1 VERES
6 EMSGRIHT
14 KGVYVIT
21 GFFREHF
28 ASDYPLSLSA
38 GIVFEQS
45 YGGVDG
51 DSASS
56 TELYALL
63 SALSGV
69 PLRQD
74 LAVTGSVN
82 QHGKIQ
88 PIGGVNYKI
97 EGHFKIC
104 SHRGLTGTQG
114 VIIPG
119 SNVVN
124 LQLSHEV
131 IKAVENGKFHIY
143 PVSTIEQGISLLTG
157 VEAGRKSSHGTYPAD
172 TILGMADGRL
182 RQMAE
187 TVRDFGGRH

>member
-1 VERES
+1 
-6 EMSGRIHT
+6 
-14 KGVYVIT
+14 
-21 GFFREHF
+21 
-28 ASDYPLSLSA
+28 
-38 GIVFEQS
+38 
-45 YGGVDG
+45 
-51 DSASS
+51 
-56 TELYALL
+56 
-63 SALSGV
+63 
-69 PLRQD
+69 
-74 LAVTGSVN
+74 
-82 QHGKIQ
+82 
-88 PIGGVNYKI
+88 NYKI